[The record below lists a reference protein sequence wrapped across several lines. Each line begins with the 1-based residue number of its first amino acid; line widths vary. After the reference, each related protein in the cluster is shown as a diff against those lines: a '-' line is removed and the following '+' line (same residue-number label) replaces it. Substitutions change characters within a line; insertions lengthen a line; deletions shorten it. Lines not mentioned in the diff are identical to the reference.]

1 MKPILTLLL
10 VMTLL
15 FTTLI
20 VPTEIAYAE
29 TGDSLKA
36 INTIRALGIM
46 QGDSDGNL
54 RLNRLIYRSEF
65 AQMML
70 NASPFKNLQKGPIS
84 FTVFS
89 DVPANHWAAGAVKTV
104 VENGWF
110 RGYLDGTFKPDQ
122 FITLEEAASAI
133 LKQLGYTAS
142 DLSGTYPEAQLNK
155 LKELDLMD
163 GVTAT
168 RGRQITRND
177 ALYLFYNLLSTNT
190 RDGRVYGETIGVRL
204 VNGEVDYNTLV
215 QTGTKGPYVL
225 KSGNITNNLPSTMK
239 TATIWLNDAPSSA
252 SAILINDVFY
262 YHENLK
268 TVWVY
273 RQKVTGIYQAAAPSI
288 ASPTTVT
295 VSGKIYSVSQSAA
308 AQQLSS
314 QGPYKIGDRLTLL
327 IGMNGE
333 IADVKSPEILTEG
346 IVGIITDLEAIQYTD
361 ASGKS
366 IIRKV
371 ISVTNAWNTTHQFDS
386 DGKSYAL
393 GALVSVTPTPAGQTI
408 TTLSIK
414 TLSGTVDGNA
424 SKIGTTSI
432 ANNVKIIDTFSDQV
446 TSLDRQR
453 LSGLTLNSNDMKYYT
468 LNAAGEID
476 SMILN
481 NLSGDFNT
489 YGVITEV
496 DEVTTV
502 IPSGNILIPDTIT
515 LTGTYQTLQNGVP
528 GVVRTNGK
536 FLNASTGGALF
547 YKTDGEVTNLI
558 NLGGYN
564 VDRLTSDTAVIG
576 GSTYKLSDLVQVY
589 EIVGGD
595 YYLVTLDTL
604 YDLSRYKVTAYRDS
618 GYRAGNLVRILIA
631 VKK

>member
-10 VMTLL
+10 VITLL
-15 FTTLI
+15 FTGLT
-20 VPTEIAYAE
+20 VPTEIAFAE

-46 QGDSDGNL
+46 QGDSEGNL

-155 LKELDLMD
+155 LKELGLMD

-177 ALYLFYNLLSTNT
+177 ALYLFYNLLSTST
-190 RDGRVYGETIGVRL
+190 RDGRIYGETIGVRL

-215 QTGTKGPYVL
+215 QTGTKGPFVL
-225 KSGNITNNLPSTMK
+225 KSGNLINSLPSTMK
-239 TATIWLNDAPSSA
+239 TATVWLNDAPSSA
-252 SAILINDVFY
+252 SAILVNDVFY
-262 YHENLK
+262 YHEHLK

-273 RQKVTGIYQAAAPSI
+273 RQKVTGIYQAATPSI

-295 VSGKIYSVSQSAA
+295 VSGKMYSVSQSAA

-314 QGPYKIGDRLTLL
+314 QGTYKIGDRVTLL

-333 IADVKSPEILTEG
+333 IADVKSPEVLTEG
-346 IVGIITDLEAIQYTD
+346 IIGIITDLDAIQYTD
-361 ASGKS
+361 AGGKT

-371 ISVTNAWNTTHQFDS
+371 ISVTDASNITHQFDS
-386 DGKSYAL
+386 DGKTYTL
-393 GALVSVTPTPAGQTI
+393 GALVSVTPTPTGQTI
-408 TTLSIK
+408 TTLSFK
-414 TLSGTVDGNA
+414 YLSGTVDATA
-424 SKIGTTSI
+424 SKIGATPI
-432 ANNVKIIDTFSDQV
+432 ASNVRIIDTFGDQV
-446 TSLDRQR
+446 ATLDRQR
-453 LSGLTLNSNDMKYYT
+453 LANLTLNSNDMKYYS
-468 LNAAGEID
+468 LNALGEIET
-476 SMILN
+476 MILS

-502 IPSGNILIPDTIT
+502 IPSGNILIPDTVT
-515 LTGTYQTLQNGVP
+515 LTGTYQTLLNGVP

-536 FLNASTGGALF
+536 FLNASTGGAIF

-558 NLGGYN
+558 NLGGAN
-564 VDRLTSDTAVIG
+564 VDLLYSDSAMIS
-576 GSTYKLSDLVQVY
+576 GSQFKLSDTVQVY
-589 EIVGGD
+589 EIVGGN
-595 YYLVTLDTL
+595 YYLVTLDTI
-604 YDLSRYKVTAYRDS
+604 YDLSKYKVTAYRDG